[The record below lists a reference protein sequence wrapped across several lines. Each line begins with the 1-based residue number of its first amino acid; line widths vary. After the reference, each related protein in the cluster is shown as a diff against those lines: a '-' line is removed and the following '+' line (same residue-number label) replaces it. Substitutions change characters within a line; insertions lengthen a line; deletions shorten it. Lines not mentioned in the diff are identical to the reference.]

1 MVTSYSPTETFA
13 QYRFR
18 NSSPP
23 TRYARSSRRG
33 RKGGKSLPLP
43 LRARQWQTVRAYGG
57 PEADGNSLPHPQQ
70 GNSLTEQSEDG
81 GHNFNPKR
89 RLNPV
94 Q

>member
-1 MVTSYSPTETFA
+1 
-13 QYRFR
+13 
-18 NSSPP
+18 
-23 TRYARSSRRG
+23 
-33 RKGGKSLPLP
+33 LPLP